1 MRSDDDAAADNA
13 STDSAVTDGP
23 DGADQAV
30 GNQAAGNDAA
40 ANEPAAPGPSRER
53 RSVSLLNKPAAL
65 VRKLGATPLP
75 APPDVLRQ
83 GPLRDDTFTS
93 PLRSQRLTTQLG
105 LWLGIAFGICFI
117 TGLISHFIQHPGGWF
132 WWPSRPI
139 WLYRATQGI
148 HVATGFAVVPLLGA
162 KLWSVYPKLFVWP
175 PAKTVAHAL
184 ERGSIAVLVAAALFQ
199 ITTGILNVARWYTP
213 MGFNF
218 TTAHYWTA
226 WLAIGALL
234 VHIAVQLPIIRNNLG
249 RPARSPVEPPVDGG
263 LSRRGLLTTVA
274 VTAGV
279 ITIATVG
286 ETVTPL
292 SPLALLGGRRP
303 DQGPQGL
310 PVNKSAVAAGV
321 LATAADPAYRL
332 TLIGPAG
339 THRLSID
346 DLRAM
351 PQHTVRLPIACVEG
365 WSATATWTGIRIRDL
380 AALAGVSDGNATV
393 EVMSLQKNSQYAMSM
408 LPKPHVRDD
417 LTLLALQID
426 GRPLA
431 LDHGYPARIIAPNRP
446 GVLQTKWVSIMR
458 VTPS

>member
-1 MRSDDDAAADNA
+1 M
-13 STDSAVTDGP
+13 SAP
-23 DGADQAV
+23 
-30 GNQAAGNDAA
+30 
-40 ANEPAAPGPSRER
+40 
-53 RSVSLLNKPAAL
+53 
-65 VRKLGATPLP
+65 VRLIDKLGRLACGMNTLFRLIYKLGDTPLP
-75 APPDVLRQ
+75 APPDALRR
-83 GPLRDDTFTS
+83 GPLREGTFES
-93 PLRSQRLTTQLG
+93 PLRSKRLTTQLG
-105 LWLGIAFGICFI
+105 MWLGIAFGVCFV

-139 WLYRATQGI
+139 WLYRVTQGV
-148 HVATGFAVVPLLGA
+148 HVATGFATVPLLGA

-175 PAKTVAHAL
+175 PAKNVAQAL
-184 ERGSIAVLVAAALFQ
+184 ERGSIAILVASGLFQ
-199 ITTGILNVARWYTP
+199 ITTGILNVAKWYAP

-234 VHIAVQLPIIRNNLG
+234 VHIAVQLPVIRDNLG
-249 RPARSPVEPPVDGG
+249 RRGRDHTDPPVEG

-292 SPLALLGGRRP
+292 GPLSVLGGRRP
-303 DQGPQGL
+303 NQGPQGL

-321 LATAADPAYRL
+321 LTSATDPAYRL

-339 THRLSID
+339 TRQISLD

-351 PQHTVRLPIACVEG
+351 PQHTVQLPIACVEG
-365 WSATATWTGIRIRDL
+365 WSATATWTGIRVRDL
-380 AALAGVSDGNATV
+380 AALAGVRDGNASI
-393 EVMSLQKNSQYAMSM
+393 EVTSLQKNSQYAQSV
-408 LPKPHVRDD
+408 LPKPHVRDE

-426 GRPLA
+426 GHPLA

-446 GVLQTKWVSIMR
+446 GVLQTKWVSVLR
-458 VTPS
+458 VMPS

>member
-1 MRSDDDAAADNA
+1 MK
-13 STDSAVTDGP
+13 
-23 DGADQAV
+23 
-30 GNQAAGNDAA
+30 
-40 ANEPAAPGPSRER
+40 
-53 RSVSLLNKPAAL
+53 LLTRIA
-65 VRKLGATPLP
+65 KLGEVPLP
-75 APPDVLRQ
+75 APPDSLRK
-83 GPLRDDTFTS
+83 GPLREGTFTS

-132 WWPSRPI
+132 WWPSRPVA
-139 WLYRATQGI
+139 LYRVTQGV
-148 HVATGFAVVPLLGA
+148 HVATGLATVPLLGA

-175 PAKTVAHAL
+175 PAKNVAQAL
-184 ERGSIAVLVAAALFQ
+184 ERGSIAVLVASALFQ
-199 ITTGILNVARWYTP
+199 LTTGVLNIGRWYAP

-234 VHIAVQLPIIRNNLG
+234 VHIAVQLPVIRNNLG
-249 RPARSPVEPPVDGG
+249 ARARAGDAERDAATSGG

-274 VTAGV
+274 LTAGV
-279 ITIATVG
+279 ITVATVG
-286 ETVTPL
+286 ETITPL
-292 SPLALLGGRRP
+292 SPLSVLGDRRP

-310 PVNKSAVAAGV
+310 PVNKSAAGAGV

-339 THRLSID
+339 IRQMSLA
-346 DLRAM
+346 DLKAM
-351 PQHTVRLPIACVEG
+351 PQHSAVLPIACVEG
-365 WSATATWTGIRIRDL
+365 WSASATWTGIRVRDL
-380 AALAGVSDGNATV
+380 AALAGVSGGNATV
-393 EVMSLQKNSQYAMSM
+393 EVTSLQRNSQYATSV

-426 GRPLA
+426 GEPLA